1 MITVTFE
8 ILIFC
13 PSLNLPPAFVI
24 NSFFWR
30 NVIHVCL
37 ETWNPRNINQEKAWC
52 KAGSSFFCINL
63 VDLECSFKEYLV
75 IWYLHD

>member
-52 KAGSSFFCINL
+52 KAGSSFFLHKSGGLGMQFQGI
-63 VDLECSFKEYLV
+63 FGYLV
-75 IWYLHD
+75 ST